1 MKTRIDLG
9 LLLPEAPDAS
19 DACIARLTGALEH
32 TRGVE
37 KAHVVEEA
45 GATSLCLHYDAAVVT
60 LAQVERTARQTG
72 AEITSRYGHATFP
85 LRLIDGEDAVRRV
98 EGALRAAPGVL
109 NASASLPAQI
119 VRVEWDRTQIDGAK
133 IERTLEELRAAPSTT
148 PSKHEHVH
156 EAGDE
161 HDHEGHDH
169 AGHDHDHGP
178 SDGPWLQRHKELVL
192 SLVSGGLLAAGFFGE
207 MGGLARGPAIGI
219 YAAAYLFGGWDLA
232 SHWVRSLVKGKF
244 SFDIDLL
251 MLLAAIGA
259 AILGNWVEG
268 AFLLFLF
275 SLAHSLEH
283 LAMDRARGAIR
294 ALSELTPDTALV
306 KQGQAFTE
314 RPISEVHVGDIVL
327 VHPGERIPV
336 DEHDVSN

>member
-1 MKTRIDLG
+1 MKTRLDLD

-19 DACIARLTGALEH
+19 DACVVRLTTALDH
-32 TRGVE
+32 TPGVE
-37 KAHVVEEA
+37 KAHVVEEGGKA
-45 GATSLCLHYDAAVVT
+45 SLCLHYDAAVVT

-72 AEITSRYGHATFP
+72 AEITSRYGHANLP

-98 EGALRAAPGVL
+98 AGALKTTPGVL
-109 NASASLPAQI
+109 NVSASLPAQI
-119 VRVEWDRTQIDGAK
+119 VRVEWDRTQTDQTK
-133 IERTLEELRAAPSTT
+133 IERSIDELGAAP
-148 PSKHEHVH
+148 
-156 EAGDE
+156 
-161 HDHEGHDH
+161 HDSEEEGHEGHDH
-169 AGHDHDHGP
+169 SEG
-178 SDGPWLQRHKELVL
+178 SWLQRHKELVL
-192 SLVSGGLLAAGFFGE
+192 SLVSGLLLAIGFFGE
-207 MGGLARGPAIGI
+207 MAGLPRGAAVAL

-232 SHWVRSLVKGKF
+232 SHWVKSLFKGKF

-259 AILGNWVEG
+259 AILGNWAEG

-306 KQGQAFTE
+306 QRNGTTSE
-314 RPISEVHVGDIVL
+314 LPIAEVVVGDIVL

-336 DEHDVSN
+336 DGKVSSGRSSVNQAPV